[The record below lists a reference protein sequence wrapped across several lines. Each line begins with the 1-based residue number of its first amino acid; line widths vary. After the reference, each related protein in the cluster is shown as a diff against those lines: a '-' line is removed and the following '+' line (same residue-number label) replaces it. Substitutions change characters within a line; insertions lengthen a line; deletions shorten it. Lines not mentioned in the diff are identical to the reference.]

1 MTLIII
7 PRFRAVESSGKSF
20 HGVVGRIAAQLLPL
34 LLMDANGA
42 SASSPRRS

>member
-1 MTLIII
+1 MTLINY
-7 PRFRAVESSGKSF
+7 PRYRAVEASGNSF